1 MRRLSRDDDEYRK
14 LLQHETEAVLIF
26 GQTLEDC
33 NAQALSLLG
42 CERDDL
48 VGKRVT
54 DFVPPA
60 QRAET
65 VAPGSLHQRLAA
77 ALSGLPQS
85 FQCELCRFD
94 AECFDALVHLEALEL
109 DSGRRV
115 LARVRDV
122 SRLRHVEQD
131 LLQAEASLRQV
142 LENTS
147 AMVCVKDTA
156 GRYVFVN
163 SHFCALVGKPESEI
177 KGRFSADLFPPD
189 LAERLRANDQRVL
202 DARSPIEVEEQL
214 RVGDEQRSCRAIKFP
229 LLNRRNEPYAL
240 CSIITD
246 VTGRKRAEA
255 ALHSA
260 ALAVSTAGTDVVFQ
274 ELTRYLATALGVEC
288 AFIAVCDRTDNGHVR
303 TLAVYSEGGFEENI
317 EYALAGTVC
326 GTVVGRDFR
335 FVPAGVRQLYPQDRM
350 FKRLAIEGYAAY
362 PLNDADGRPLG
373 LISALSRRP
382 LDNRNLTES
391 MLKIF
396 AGRAASELE
405 RKRAEDARRVS
416 EASYRAIFEA
426 SEDAIFIHDWDTG
439 AIVDVNPKACEA
451 YGWSCEELKRLTASD
466 ISSGEHPYTAA
477 ESARLI
483 ELAKQGPP
491 VHFEWHRRNQDG
503 SLHWD
508 EVYLKT
514 VVLAGEKRIVAFT
527 REITERKL
535 AEEGLRASEEQYRA
549 IFNASVDGMAV
560 LDAQGCIVDA
570 NPAYLLLL
578 GYSRNEL
585 IGRKAAALL
594 APGSDDVCSALVQTV
609 GDGESFQRECQ
620 VERNGGEIFDVDVGG
635 VRMHYQGR
643 PHLLAILRD
652 ITARKRAEAERG
664 QLEAQLRQAQKME
677 AIGHLTGGIAHDFNN
692 ILTSIMGYI
701 VLATERVADA
711 GDSKSGKYLEQAHLA
726 ATRARDLIQQM
737 LTFSRGQR
745 GEPRPLSLPPLIRE
759 TVKLLRS
766 TLPATVEL
774 ETELSADVPGV
785 LLDPVQVE
793 QVLLNLCI
801 NARDAVHGVGSI
813 GVAVRLA
820 ADVDHTCASCRKP
833 VQGRMVELSVHDT
846 GPGIAPE
853 VMDRMFEPFFST
865 KETGK
870 GSGMG
875 LSTVHGIVHEH
886 GGHVVV
892 DSQPGAGTR
901 FRILFP
907 PLAGEPAGSRK
918 RSRSAS
924 GPRRRAL
931 RLAGRV
937 LVVDDEEMVGEF
949 MGELLQSWGLHVTV
963 KHSPLDAQK
972 ALAEDPARFDLVVT
986 DQSMPKLTGLE
997 LARRLLELR
1006 PGLPVV
1012 LYTGYS
1018 DTLTPDELKRCGVRA
1033 LVRKPVEPAT
1043 LFSVLRAH
1051 LPRPPGGSTA
1061 A

>member
-1 MRRLSRDDDEYRK
+1 MQRLSRDDDRYQEI
-14 LLQHETEAVLIF
+14 LQHETEAVLIF
-26 GQTLEDC
+26 GQALEDC
-33 NAQALSLLG
+33 NAQALILFG
-42 CERDDL
+42 CERNGL
-48 VGKRVT
+48 IGKRAT

-77 ALSGLPQS
+77 ALGGLPQS
-85 FQCELCRFD
+85 FHCELCRADGETF
-94 AECFDALVHLEALEL
+94 EGLVHLEALEL
-109 DSGRRV
+109 DNGRRL
-115 LARVRDV
+115 LARVRDL
-122 SRLRHVEQD
+122 SRLQQEEQD
-131 LLQAEASLRQV
+131 LQAAEASLRQV

-189 LAERLRANDQRVL
+189 MAKRLRANDLRVL
-202 DARSPIEVEEQL
+202 EARVPIEVEEQL
-214 RVGDEQRSCRAIKFP
+214 GVGDEQRSCRAIKFP

-246 VTGRKRAEA
+246 VTGRKRTEA

-260 ALAVSTAGTDVVFQ
+260 ALAVSSAESDVVFQ
-274 ELTRYLATALGVEC
+274 ELTRYLATSLGVEG
-288 AFIAVCDRTDNGHVR
+288 AFIAVCDHADNDHVR
-303 TLAVYSEGGFEENI
+303 TLAVYSDGGFEENI

-326 GTVVGRDFR
+326 GTVVGHDFR
-335 FVPAGVRQLYPQDRM
+335 FVPAGVRHLYPKDRM
-350 FKRLAIEGYAAY
+350 FKRLGIEGYAAY
-362 PLNDADGRPLG
+362 PLNDAGGQPLG
-373 LISALSRRP
+373 LIAALSRRP
-382 LDNRNLTES
+382 LDNPALTES

-426 SEDAIFIHDWDTG
+426 SEDAIFIHDWDSG
-439 AIVDVNPKACEA
+439 AVVDVNPKACEA
-451 YGWSCEELKRLTASD
+451 YGWTCEEMKRLTVAD

-477 ESARLI
+477 EAARLI
-483 ELAKQGPP
+483 EWAKRGPP
-491 VHFEWHRRNQDG
+491 VRFEWHRRNKDG

-508 EVYLKT
+508 EVYLKC
-514 VVLAGEKRIVAFT
+514 VVLAGEKRIVSFT

-549 IFNASVDGMAV
+549 IFNTSVDGMAV
-560 LDAQGCIVDA
+560 LDAQGCIADA
-570 NPAYLLLL
+570 NPAYLALF
-578 GYSRNEL
+578 GYAPSEL
-585 IGRKAAALL
+585 IGKKAASLL
-594 APGSDDVCSALVQTV
+594 APGSDDVCAALVSSVSQ
-609 GDGESFQRECQ
+609 GESFQRECQ
-620 VERNGGEIFDVDVGG
+620 VERRGGEILDVDVRG
-635 VRMHYQGR
+635 VRTHYQGR
-643 PHLLAILRD
+643 PHLLAIVRD
-652 ITARKRAEAERG
+652 IGARKRAEAERV

-701 VLATERVADA
+701 VLAAERVAGA
-711 GDSKSGKYLEQAHLA
+711 GDSKTGKYLEQAHLA

-745 GEPRPLSLPPLIRE
+745 GEPRPLSLPPLIKE

-766 TLPATVEL
+766 TLPSTVEL
-774 ETELSADVPGV
+774 ETELSAEVPGV

-801 NARDAVHGVGSI
+801 NARDAVGGAGTVC
-813 GVAVRLA
+813 VAVRLA

-833 VQGRMVELSVHDT
+833 VQGCMVELSVRDT

-886 GGHVVV
+886 GGHIVV
-892 DSQPGAGTR
+892 DSQPGAGAQ

-907 PLAGEPAGSRK
+907 ALAGDQAGNRK

-924 GPRRRAL
+924 GSRRRAP

-949 MGELLQSWGLHVTV
+949 MGELLASWGLQVTV
-963 KHSPLDAQK
+963 KNSPLDAQK
-972 ALAEDPARFDLVVT
+972 VLAEDPARFDLVVT

-1033 LVRKPVEPAT
+1033 LVRKPVEPAA

-1051 LPRPPGGSTA
+1051 LPRPAPGISA